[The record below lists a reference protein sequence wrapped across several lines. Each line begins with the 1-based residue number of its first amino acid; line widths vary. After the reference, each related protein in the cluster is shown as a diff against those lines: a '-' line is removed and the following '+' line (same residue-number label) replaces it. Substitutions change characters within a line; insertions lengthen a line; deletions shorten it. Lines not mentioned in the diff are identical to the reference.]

1 MPETPKG
8 MIHGDW
14 IDMPGKDLNLIEK
27 TKISTTTDSHLVI
40 SLV

>member
-1 MPETPKG
+1 MPETPKW

-14 IDMPGKDLNLIEK
+14 IDMPGEELNLIEK
-27 TKISTTTDSHLVI
+27 TKVSTIDSRLII